1 MQMNN
6 AAQPDANGWKSR
18 AAAPSR
24 GAGEEEEE
32 GKGHRK
38 KEREHNYPAS
48 PAFARILPAPIP
60 AVHFFGVSK

>member
-18 AAAPSR
+18 SAAPSR
-24 GAGEEEEE
+24 GAREEEEE

-38 KEREHNYPAS
+38 KERAHNYPAS
-48 PAFARILPAPIP
+48 PAFARIFQQFIFLE
-60 AVHFFGVSK
+60 